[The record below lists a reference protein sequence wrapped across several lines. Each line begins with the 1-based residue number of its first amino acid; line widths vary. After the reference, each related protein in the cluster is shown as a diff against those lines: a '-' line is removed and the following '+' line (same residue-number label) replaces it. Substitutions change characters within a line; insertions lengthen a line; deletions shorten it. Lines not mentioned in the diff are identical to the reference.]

1 MTFDQIFLL
10 ALLAAVFGLF
20 MWGKLRH
27 DVVAL
32 LALLAATVAGQI
44 AAADAF
50 MGFASP
56 ATVTVAL
63 VLVVSRGLVNSG
75 AVNLIARHFL
85 PPVESPTAHVGILS
99 SVAGALSSFMNNV
112 GALALLMPATLQSA
126 AKAQRSPSVLLM
138 PLAFGSIL
146 GGLVTLIGTPPNI
159 IIASIREQ
167 MTGQPFTMFDFAP
180 VGGAIAVTGI
190 AFVALVGWRLIPH
203 DSNNRTTATELFDIE
218 NYVTAAKI
226 PEGHDLIG
234 KELREL
240 DELVREQDAI
250 ILGISRNDRRIDPAA
265 RRRRLQQDDILLI
278 EAGPDALNACLSVL
292 DLRPPVPQSED
303 ETEKETEESNTD
315 AETETDAE
323 EAKKRRPVL
332 LGGTD
337 VAIAEAV
344 VQPRSRLSGRTSNEL
359 NLRSTYGINL
369 LAIARQ
375 GAPFHG
381 RLGSF
386 RFRTGDVLLIEGE
399 PSRLNQIIS
408 SLGCLPLAERP
419 IQGSKIHMAWLSIG
433 IFAAAIAATTM
444 GLISFPVALAIAVIA
459 MVLTDIMPVRE
470 VYDGIDWS
478 VVVLLG
484 AMIPVGQAMQDTG
497 TTKVIAE
504 ALSGLVGGYPAVVA
518 LVVVLILTMSLS
530 DIINNAATAVVMAP
544 IAVGIADQLNVNADC
559 FLMAVAIGASCAF
572 LTPIGHQNNALIMGP
587 GGYKFGDYWRMGL
600 PLEILIVLVAI
611 PMLLWIWPLTG

>member
-1 MTFDQIFLL
+1 MTFDQVFLL
-10 ALLAAVFGLF
+10 SLLAAIFGLF

-27 DVVAL
+27 DIVAI
-32 LALLAATVAGQI
+32 LALLSATVAGQI
-44 AAADAF
+44 SMADSF

-75 AVNLIARHFL
+75 AVNLIARQFI

-99 SVAGALSSFMNNV
+99 SVAGAMSSFMNNV
-112 GALALLMPATLQSA
+112 GALALLMPAALQSA
-126 AKAQRSPSVLLM
+126 TKAKRSPSVLLM

-167 MTGQPFTMFDFAP
+167 MTGEAFSMFDFTP

-203 DSNNRTTATELFDIE
+203 DSENRTTASDLFDIE

-226 PEGHDLIG
+226 PEDHELIG

-240 DELVREQDAI
+240 DDLVREQDAV
-250 ILGISRNDRRIDPAA
+250 ILGITRGDRRIDPAA
-265 RRRRLQQDDILLI
+265 RRRRLRQGDLLLI

-292 DLRPPVPQSED
+292 NLRPPIPLQEGD
-303 ETEKETEESNTD
+303 TETEQPDPD
-315 AETETDAE
+315 AEVS
-323 EAKKRRPVL
+323 KKRRPVL

-337 VAIAEAV
+337 VAIVEAV
-344 VQPRSRLSGRTSNEL
+344 VQPRSRLAGRTANEL
-359 NLRSTYGINL
+359 NLRSSYGVNL

-375 GAPFHG
+375 GSPFRG
-381 RLGSF
+381 RLGAF
-386 RFRTGDVLLIEGE
+386 RFRTGDILLIEGE
-399 PSRLNQIIS
+399 PNRLGQIINA
-408 SLGCLPLAERP
+408 LGCLPLAERP
-419 IQGSKIHMAWLSIG
+419 IQGSKVHMAWLSIAVFG
-433 IFAAAIAATTM
+433 AAIAATTM
-444 GLISFPVALAIAVIA
+444 GLVSFPIALAIAVVA
-459 MVLTDIMPVRE
+459 MVMTDIVPVRE
-470 VYDGIDWS
+470 LYDGIDWS

-497 TTKVIAE
+497 TTTVIAQ
-504 ALSGLVGGYPAVVA
+504 AISGLVAGYPAVVA
-518 LVVVLILTMSLS
+518 LVVVLVLTMSLS

-544 IAVGIADQLNVNADC
+544 IAVGIAGQLNVSSDS

-600 PLEILIVLVAI
+600 PLEILIVAVAI
-611 PMLLWIWPLTG
+611 PMLLWIWPLN

>member
-10 ALLAAVFGLF
+10 SLLAAVFGLF

-27 DVVAL
+27 DIVAL

-44 AAADAF
+44 KMGDAF

-75 AVNLIARHFL
+75 AVNMMARQFL
-85 PPVESPTAHVGILS
+85 PPVQSPTAHVGILS
-99 SVAGALSSFMNNV
+99 SVAGAMSSFMNNV

-126 AKAQRSPSVLLM
+126 AKAERSPSVLLM

-167 MTGQPFTMFDFAP
+167 MTGQPFTMFDFTP
-180 VGGAIAVTGI
+180 VGGAIAVAGI

-203 DSNNRTTATELFDIE
+203 DLSGRTTASELFDIE
-218 NYVTAAKI
+218 NYVTVAKI
-226 PEGHDLIG
+226 PDEHELIG

-240 DELVREQDAI
+240 DEMVREQDAV
-250 ILGISRNDRRIDPAA
+250 ILGITRDDRRIDPAA
-265 RRRRLQQDDILLI
+265 RRRRLRSNDVLLI

-292 DLRPPVPQSED
+292 DLRPPVPQAEG
-303 ETEKETEESNTD
+303 EED
-315 AETETDAE
+315 AEQKDPETAE
-323 EAKKRRPVL
+323 ARKRRPVV

-344 VQPRSRLSGRTSNEL
+344 VQPRSRVAGRTANEL
-359 NLRSTYGINL
+359 NLRNSYGINL

-386 RFRTGDVLLIEGE
+386 RFLMFSTEI
-399 PSRLNQIIS
+399 QID
-408 SLGCLPLAERP
+408 
-419 IQGSKIHMAWLSIG
+419 
-433 IFAAAIAATTM
+433 F
-444 GLISFPVALAIAVIA
+444 
-459 MVLTDIMPVRE
+459 
-470 VYDGIDWS
+470 
-478 VVVLLG
+478 
-484 AMIPVGQAMQDTG
+484 
-497 TTKVIAE
+497 
-504 ALSGLVGGYPAVVA
+504 
-518 LVVVLILTMSLS
+518 
-530 DIINNAATAVVMAP
+530 
-544 IAVGIADQLNVNADC
+544 
-559 FLMAVAIGASCAF
+559 
-572 LTPIGHQNNALIMGP
+572 
-587 GGYKFGDYWRMGL
+587 
-600 PLEILIVLVAI
+600 
-611 PMLLWIWPLTG
+611 

>member
-10 ALLAAVFGLF
+10 ALLAAIFGLF
-20 MWGKLRH
+20 MWGRLRH
-27 DVVAL
+27 DIVAV
-32 LALLAATVAGQI
+32 LALLAATVAGQV
-44 AAADAF
+44 AMADAF
-50 MGFASP
+50 LGFASP

-75 AVNLIARHFL
+75 AVNLISRQFL
-85 PPVESPTAHVGILS
+85 PPVQSPTAHVGILS

-167 MTGQPFTMFDFAP
+167 MTGQPFTMFDFTP

-203 DSNNRTTATELFDIE
+203 DSSSRTTASELLDIE

-226 PEGHDLIG
+226 PDNHELIG

-240 DELVREQDAI
+240 DDLVREQDAI

-292 DLRPPVPQSED
+292 NLRPPVPQSED
-303 ETEKETEESNTD
+303 EEETEQPD
-315 AETETDAE
+315 TDAE

-332 LGGTD
+332 LGGTE

-381 RLGSF
+381 RLGTF
-386 RFRTGDVLLIEGE
+386 RFLTGDVLLIEGE
-399 PSRLNQIIS
+399 PSRLNQIIGT
-408 SLGCLPLAERP
+408 LGCLPLAERP
-419 IQGSKIHMAWLSIG
+419 IQGSKIHMAWLSIA
-433 IFAAAIAATTM
+433 IFGAAIAATTM
-444 GLISFPVALAIAVIA
+444 GLVSFPIALAIAVIA
-459 MVLTDIMPVRE
+459 MVMTDIMPVRE
-470 VYDGIDWS
+470 LYDGIDWS

-497 TTKVIAE
+497 TTTVIAQ
-504 ALSGLVGGYPAVVA
+504 ALSGLVDGYPAVIA
-518 LVVVLILTMSLS
+518 LTVVLVLTMSLS

-544 IAVGIADQLNVNADC
+544 ISVGIATQLNVNADC

-600 PLEILIVLVAI
+600 PLEILIVAVAI
-611 PMLLWIWPLTG
+611 PMLLWIWPLT